1 MLTRSLLRTKI
12 AQILYANARNSSIQ
26 AFDEELK
33 LSLKKAYDLYHFLLL
48 LPQEMAFMAQKEV
61 DTYSTR
67 LLKTD
72 RNIKPIYNLSTQK
85 FPRCLSQNEALSK
98 YTRDNLISWANFDTE
113 LGNIYKKTK
122 SAIFFDKY
130 IGEDSLDFDVEK
142 TFWRKFFRSGEVF
155 DEGFEAFL
163 EEVSIYWVDDIV
175 VTLSFIDKTIS
186 KFTEDNISTSPL
198 LPMYRDENEKE
209 FVVKL
214 SHTAFLKGDE
224 YEQMI
229 SKIVPKWDVERITK
243 MDMVLMKMAIAE
255 FREFPLIPI
264 DITINEYIEI
274 SKFYSTSKS
283 YIFINGIL
291 DTIAKEMLASGS
303 MIKVE

>member
-198 LPMYRDENEKE
+198 LPMYRDENERE

>member
-72 RNIKPIYNLSTQK
+72 RNIKPIYNLATQK
-85 FPRCLSQNEALSK
+85 FPLCLSQNEALSK

-255 FREFPLIPI
+255 FKEFPLIPI

>member
-26 AFDEELK
+26 VFDEELK

-72 RNIKPIYNLSTQK
+72 RNIKPIYNLATQK
-85 FPRCLSQNEALSK
+85 FPHYLSQNEALSK

-198 LPMYRDENEKE
+198 LPMYRDENERE

-255 FREFPLIPI
+255 FKEFPLIPI

>member
-72 RNIKPIYNLSTQK
+72 RNIKPIYNLATQK
-85 FPRCLSQNEALSK
+85 FPLCLSQNEALSK

-198 LPMYRDENEKE
+198 LPMYRDENERE

-255 FREFPLIPI
+255 FKEFPLIPI

>member
-72 RNIKPIYNLSTQK
+72 RNIKPIYTLATQK
-85 FPRCLSQNEALSK
+85 FPRYLSQNEALSK

-175 VTLSFIDKTIS
+175 LTLSFIDKTIS

>member
-209 FVVKL
+209 FVIKL

-255 FREFPLIPI
+255 FKEFPLIPI

>member
-72 RNIKPIYNLSTQK
+72 RNIKPIYNLATQK
-85 FPRCLSQNEALSK
+85 FPHYLPQNEALSK

-255 FREFPLIPI
+255 FKEFPLIPI

>member
-72 RNIKPIYNLSTQK
+72 RNIKPIYNLATQK
-85 FPRCLSQNEALSK
+85 FPHYLSHNEALSK

-255 FREFPLIPI
+255 FKEFPLIPI

>member
-72 RNIKPIYNLSTQK
+72 RNIKPIYNLATQK

-224 YEQMI
+224 YEQII

-255 FREFPLIPI
+255 FKEFPLIPI

>member
-198 LPMYRDENEKE
+198 LPMYRDENERE

-255 FREFPLIPI
+255 FKEFPLIPI

>member
-72 RNIKPIYNLSTQK
+72 RNIKPIYNLATQK
-85 FPRCLSQNEALSK
+85 FPHCLSQNEALSK

-163 EEVSIYWVDDIV
+163 EEVSI
-175 VTLSFIDKTIS
+175 
-186 KFTEDNISTSPL
+186 
-198 LPMYRDENEKE
+198 
-209 FVVKL
+209 
-214 SHTAFLKGDE
+214 
-224 YEQMI
+224 
-229 SKIVPKWDVERITK
+229 
-243 MDMVLMKMAIAE
+243 
-255 FREFPLIPI
+255 
-264 DITINEYIEI
+264 
-274 SKFYSTSKS
+274 
-283 YIFINGIL
+283 
-291 DTIAKEMLASGS
+291 
-303 MIKVE
+303 

>member
-72 RNIKPIYNLSTQK
+72 RNIKPIYNLATQK
-85 FPRCLSQNEALSK
+85 FPRYLSQNEALSK

-155 DEGFEAFL
+155 DEGFEACL

-186 KFTEDNISTSPL
+186 
-198 LPMYRDENEKE
+198 MYRDENEKE

>member
-72 RNIKPIYNLSTQK
+72 RNIKPIYNLATQK
-85 FPRCLSQNEALSK
+85 FPLCLSQNEALSK

-198 LPMYRDENEKE
+198 LPMYRDENE
-209 FVVKL
+209 
-214 SHTAFLKGDE
+214 
-224 YEQMI
+224 
-229 SKIVPKWDVERITK
+229 
-243 MDMVLMKMAIAE
+243 
-255 FREFPLIPI
+255 REFYA
-264 DITINEYIEI
+264 DYGNDDD
-274 SKFYSTSKS
+274 S
-283 YIFINGIL
+283 
-291 DTIAKEMLASGS
+291 
-303 MIKVE
+303 V

>member
-72 RNIKPIYNLSTQK
+72 RNIKPIYNLVTQK

-255 FREFPLIPI
+255 FKEFPLIPI

>member
-1 MLTRSLLRTKI
+1 
-12 AQILYANARNSSIQ
+12 
-26 AFDEELK
+26 
-33 LSLKKAYDLYHFLLL
+33 
-48 LPQEMAFMAQKEV
+48 MAQKEV

-72 RNIKPIYNLSTQK
+72 RNIKPIYNLATQK
-85 FPRCLSQNEALSK
+85 FPLCLSQNEALSK

-198 LPMYRDENEKE
+198 LPMYRDENERE

-255 FREFPLIPI
+255 FKEFPLIPI

>member
-72 RNIKPIYNLSTQK
+72 RNIKPIYNLATQK
-85 FPRCLSQNEALSK
+85 FPLCLSQNEALSK

-122 SAIFFDKY
+122 SAVFFDKY

>member
-72 RNIKPIYNLSTQK
+72 RNIKPIYNLATQK
-85 FPRCLSQNEALSK
+85 FPRYLSQNEALSK

-163 EEVSIYWVDDIV
+163 E
-175 VTLSFIDKTIS
+175 
-186 KFTEDNISTSPL
+186 
-198 LPMYRDENEKE
+198 
-209 FVVKL
+209 
-214 SHTAFLKGDE
+214 
-224 YEQMI
+224 
-229 SKIVPKWDVERITK
+229 
-243 MDMVLMKMAIAE
+243 
-255 FREFPLIPI
+255 
-264 DITINEYIEI
+264 
-274 SKFYSTSKS
+274 
-283 YIFINGIL
+283 
-291 DTIAKEMLASGS
+291 
-303 MIKVE
+303 

>member
-142 TFWRKFFRSGEVF
+142 TFWRKFFHSGEVF

-255 FREFPLIPI
+255 FKEFPLIPI

>member
-255 FREFPLIPI
+255 FKEFPLIPI

>member
-72 RNIKPIYNLSTQK
+72 RNIKPIYNLATQK
-85 FPRCLSQNEALSK
+85 FPLCLSQNEALSK

-198 LPMYRDENEKE
+198 LPMYRDENERE

-214 SHTAFLKGDE
+214 SHTAFLKGAE

-255 FREFPLIPI
+255 FKEFPLIPI

>member
-209 FVVKL
+209 FVIKL

-255 FREFPLIPI
+255 FKEFPLIPI

-291 DTIAKEMLASGS
+291 DTIAKDMLASGS

>member
-48 LPQEMAFMAQKEV
+48 LPQEMAFMAQKEG

-72 RNIKPIYNLSTQK
+72 RNIKPIYNLATQK
-85 FPRCLSQNEALSK
+85 FPLCLSQNEALSK

-198 LPMYRDENEKE
+198 LPMYRDENERE

-255 FREFPLIPI
+255 FKEFPLIPI

>member
-72 RNIKPIYNLSTQK
+72 RNIKPIYNLATQK
-85 FPRCLSQNEALSK
+85 FPHYLSQNEALSK
-98 YTRDNLISWANFDTE
+98 YTRDNFISWANFDTE

-198 LPMYRDENEKE
+198 LPMYRDENERE

-255 FREFPLIPI
+255 FKEFPLIPI

>member
-72 RNIKPIYNLSTQK
+72 RNIKPIYNLATQK
-85 FPRCLSQNEALSK
+85 FPHYLSQNEALSK

-198 LPMYRDENEKE
+198 LPM
-209 FVVKL
+209 
-214 SHTAFLKGDE
+214 
-224 YEQMI
+224 
-229 SKIVPKWDVERITK
+229 
-243 MDMVLMKMAIAE
+243 
-255 FREFPLIPI
+255 
-264 DITINEYIEI
+264 
-274 SKFYSTSKS
+274 
-283 YIFINGIL
+283 
-291 DTIAKEMLASGS
+291 
-303 MIKVE
+303 

>member
-1 MLTRSLLRTKI
+1 MEKIVWILT
-12 AQILYANARNSSIQ
+12 
-26 AFDEELK
+26 
-33 LSLKKAYDLYHFLLL
+33 
-48 LPQEMAFMAQKEV
+48 
-61 DTYSTR
+61 
-67 LLKTD
+67 
-72 RNIKPIYNLSTQK
+72 
-85 FPRCLSQNEALSK
+85 
-98 YTRDNLISWANFDTE
+98 
-113 LGNIYKKTK
+113 
-122 SAIFFDKY
+122 
-130 IGEDSLDFDVEK
+130 
-142 TFWRKFFRSGEVF
+142 WRKL
-155 DEGFEAFL
+155 FEAFL

-214 SHTAFLKGDE
+214 SHTAFLKGEE